1 VRIPPT
7 TIFSLCG
14 NEEIVEVRA
23 KVFNEFQKAYPEIL
37 TKLDLVDLI
46 LERFNWIEYQEK
58 LKKEAE

>member
-1 VRIPPT
+1 MKK
-7 TIFSLCG
+7 
-14 NEEIVEVRA
+14 IVEVRA